1 LKVAY
6 GGSIKLYNEHYN
18 DPTEADI
25 TKTTTLAR
33 IELEI
38 KAITN
43 YVWSEYQQYQSLVKR
58 KDNPKASLLAL
69 ILQTEERK
77 CILALDDYMKS
88 QGRSMDIIIHDGGEV
103 RKLPEETKFPVELR
117 GGEEAIYKAT
127 GYRMVLANKPFRHN
141 FVFPQ
146 KAKLVGNIPHDVY
159 TKLKDEFEKDHFYLR
174 STNTVCEVNAT
185 GIEQFPVKHATVAF
199 AGKYQYSYT
208 NDKQELKQHDLISA
222 WLVDPDRR
230 QYDRLVFRPD
240 GKCEPNE
247 FNSYNGYAAAKYAK
261 GDSGR
266 IEEANKL
273 LTEIILNLA
282 NGSAESANYIHSWI
296 CDLFQNPASR
306 PGVALI
312 LSGEQGVGKD
322 TLGTLIGRLVGRKY
336 YGHFS
341 ST

>member
-1 LKVAY
+1 
-6 GGSIKLYNEHYN
+6 
-18 DPTEADI
+18 
-25 TKTTTLAR
+25 
-33 IELEI
+33 
-38 KAITN
+38 
-43 YVWSEYQQYQSLVKR
+43 
-58 KDNPKASLLAL
+58 
-69 ILQTEERK
+69 
-77 CILALDDYMKS
+77 
-88 QGRSMDIIIHDGGEV
+88 
-103 RKLPEETKFPVELR
+103 LR
-117 GGEEAIYKAT
+117 GGEEAIFKAT
-127 GYRMVLANKPFRHN
+127 GYRMILANKPFRHN
-141 FVFPQ
+141 FMFPH

-159 TKLKDEFEKDHFYLR
+159 VKLKDEFEKDNFYLR
-174 STNTVCEVNAT
+174 STNTVCEVKAT

-247 FNSYNGYAAAKYAK
+247 FNSYTGYVAARHAK

-296 CDLFQNPASR
+296 CDLFQNPRGGTDSVRGAGCRKRHPWHVNR
-306 PGVALI
+306 PA
-312 LSGEQGVGKD
+312 
-322 TLGTLIGRLVGRKY
+322 GRKEVLWPFWMPRTSCLA
-336 YGHFS
+336 H
-341 ST
+341 STQLEDKMFIHLEELLLAKTLAN